1 MDEFQQETTAIRYQV
16 LEFIPSRL
24 DGSTDEALDGTSKS
38 MLRINPSNGCWEP
51 SDTCDHLN
59 FQEIYHECF
68 EARDVMLATIN
79 RYLEKQGQPAMQLN
93 AYHDWTEVE
102 DTLTFACN
110 QLDKTVFG
118 RKGDSHL
125 LGRMKV
131 GFQSLC
137 RHAKTAQT
145 FISFIP
151 SDFMCSSVLTGG
163 LKAIFTALEKTGS
176 HRQEIQKALVDIP
189 EILDETTFRMRVH
202 QYSEELHRKSAKL
215 FAAVLRVMSHILRWL
230 CEKTIKTGAKMLLSP
245 SHYPDK
251 LKDLMADLEL
261 KAQHFQYCA
270 LTLSQGQQNRMERLQ
285 HQSLVTQVAAL
296 HGQDAAHQKL
306 DTVINMLERR
316 LEVLEGIQLLFE
328 ASGRKYVIQTRNT
341 EHDGRQC
348 SFSVKDSEVDKNTVW
363 RKFQYDKSL
372 VEKDCRDLIPK
383 RGTRIPLDRNR
394 IDLIETGPLL
404 RGWLGL
410 NRPYLLLLNGR
421 SRRRQ
426 RSEVS
431 AVIARTCLE
440 LLSHAE
446 GNEVLITLCFF
457 CGQHSSTD
465 DPLGNANEII
475 LNLLSQLV
483 DQYDQ
488 FASEDLLGCF
498 ENTDP
503 GEVESVADSFQK
515 LLEKLPR
522 RYIVVI
528 VVDGLSFFAT
538 PRERQRETRTVVE
551 RLIEIWRAIPAAM
564 LKLLFSSPT
573 HAEFVEDLFESHE
586 ILNLPREV
594 RRNGRRQELRK
605 GSSLS
610 TELTRGLYGTDTS
623 EIE

>member
-1 MDEFQQETTAIRYQV
+1 MDEFQQETTAIRYHV
-16 LEFIPSRL
+16 LEYIPSRL

-51 SDTCDHLN
+51 SDAHDHL
-59 FQEIYHECF
+59 
-68 EARDVMLATIN
+68 
-79 RYLEKQGQPAMQLN
+79 YLEKQGQPAMQLN
-93 AYHDWTEVE
+93 AYYDWTEVE
-102 DTLTFACN
+102 DTLSLACN
-110 QLDKTVFG
+110 ELDKTVFG

-125 LGRMKV
+125 LGRMKR

-151 SDFMCSSVLTGG
+151 SEFMCSSVLTGG
-163 LKAIFTALEKTGS
+163 LKAIFTALEKTGN

-189 EILDETTFRMRVH
+189 EILDETTFRMRFH

-230 CEKTIKTGAKMLLSP
+230 
-245 SHYPDK
+245 Y
-251 LKDLMADLEL
+251 LMADLEL
-261 KAQHFQYCA
+261 KAQHFQSCA
-270 LTLSQGQQNRMERLQ
+270 VTLSQGQQNRMERLQ
-285 HQSLVTQVAAL
+285 HRALVTQAAVL
-296 HGQDAAHQKL
+296 HGQDAAHEKL
-306 DTVINMLERR
+306 DKVLDMLELQRR
-316 LEVLEGIQLLFE
+316 LDVLEGFQLLLE
-328 ASGRKYVIQTRNT
+328 SSGQEYVIKVRNA
-341 EHDGRQC
+341 ERDGRR
-348 SFSVKDSEVDKNTVW
+348 SRVVVKNSEMDKDTVW

-372 VEKDCRDLIPK
+372 VEKDCCDLIPR
-383 RGTRIPLDRNR
+383 RGTRISVDSNR
-394 IDLIETGPLL
+394 VGLIEANPLL

-421 SRRRQ
+421 SRRNQ

-431 AVIARTCLE
+431 AVLARTCLE
-440 LLSHAE
+440 LLGYAE

-475 LNLLSQLV
+475 LNLLSQLI
-483 DQYDQ
+483 DQYD
-488 FASEDLLGCF
+488 ELTPDDLQECF

-503 GEVESVADSFQK
+503 EQGESVADSFQK
-515 LLEKLPR
+515 LLEKLPQD
-522 RYIVVI
+522 YIVVI

-551 RLIEIWRAIPAAM
+551 RLVKIWRARPAAM
-564 LKLLFSSPT
+564 LKLLFASPT
-573 HAEFVEDLFESHE
+573 HADFVEDLFESDE
-586 ILNLPREV
+586 TLNLPREV
-594 RRNGRRQELRK
+594 RRSGRRQELGE

-610 TELTRGLYGTDTS
+610 TELTRGLYETDTS